1 MDRREVASQF
11 RARLAEAM
19 QRAGISQS
27 LLARR
32 IGVDRSTLSQLLS
45 GDSDRLP
52 RADTV
57 AGLAGQLQVSLD
69 WLLGLSQERRLG
81 AEILHE
87 SLEIA
92 PSPDAPVNPGLEGW
106 FEEAVGYKIR
116 HVPTTLPDLFKTD
129 EVLRHEYRDFAG
141 LSTDAAIAAS
151 QGELAYSR
159 QVDTDTEI
167 CAPLQDFQTF
177 ARGEGLWR
185 DLDSAARRR
194 QIERLGGLSEE
205 LYPGLRLYLYDG
217 LTHYAVPYTIFGP
230 QRVALY
236 AGQLYLVFNTT
247 EHIHTFNR
255 HFDDLIRAAVVQ
267 PTEVAGFFAELR
279 GEIDNGS

>member
-19 QRAGISQS
+19 QGAGISQS

-32 IGVDRSTLSQLLS
+32 VGVDRSTLSQLLS
-45 GDSDRLP
+45 GEGDRLP

-92 PSPDAPVNPGLEGW
+92 PSPDAPVNPGLERW
-106 FEEAVGYKIR
+106 FEEATGYKIR

-129 EVLRHEYRDFAG
+129 EVVRHEYRDFVG
-141 LSTDAAIAAS
+141 LSADAAIAAS

-159 QVDTDTEI
+159 QAETDLEI
-167 CAPLQDFQTF
+167 CAPLQDFQSF
-177 ARGEGLWR
+177 ARGEGLWCG
-185 DLDSAARRR
+185 LGAAARRR
-194 QIERLGGLSEE
+194 QVERLVGLSEE

-217 LTHYAVPYTIFGP
+217 LSHYAVPYTIFGP

-247 EHIHTFNR
+247 EHIRTFNR
-255 HFDDLIRAAVVQ
+255 HFDDLIRAAQVQ
-267 PTEVAGFFAELR
+267 PTEAAGFFSGLL
-279 GEIDNGS
+279 GEVG